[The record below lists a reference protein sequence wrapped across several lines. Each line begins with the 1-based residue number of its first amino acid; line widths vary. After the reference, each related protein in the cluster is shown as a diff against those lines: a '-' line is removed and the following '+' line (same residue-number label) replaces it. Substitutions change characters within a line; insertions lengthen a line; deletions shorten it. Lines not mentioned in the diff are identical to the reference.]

1 MISNYF
7 IYLNNLPKEEKIEQI
22 LILLAFFTILF
33 IICCVIEF
41 LKLKFINKNKNNFF
55 QKILKNL

>member
-41 LKLKFINKNKNNFF
+41 LKLKFINQNKNNFF
-55 QKILKNL
+55 QKILKKL

>member
-7 IYLNNLPKEEKIEQI
+7 IYLNNLPKEKKFEQI

-41 LKLKFINKNKNNFF
+41 LKLKFINQNKHNFF
-55 QKILKNL
+55 QKILKKL

>member
-7 IYLNNLPKEEKIEQI
+7 IYLNNLPKEEKFEQI

-41 LKLKFINKNKNNFF
+41 LKLKFINQNKNNFF
-55 QKILKNL
+55 QKILKKL